1 LQEEQESNLMTALYL
16 LVLVTQLSKTQD
28 AEVVHNTKKLIY
40 RLNKLK
46 VTLRD
51 GQTLLHLA
59 VSAETPVDDFH
70 TNDVCK

>member
-1 LQEEQESNLMTALYL
+1 MTALYL
-16 LVLVTQLSKTQD
+16 LVLVTQLSKNID
-28 AEVVHNTKKLIY
+28 PDLVHNTKKIVY
-40 RLNKLK
+40 KLNKLK